1 MASADSLCP
10 WRVSSPPPILKDTYG
25 VRRLPYPW
33 RVSSPPPFLKDT
45 YAVRLKDTYGIRRL
59 PVTVACIVPATILEG
74 YL

>member
-1 MASADSLCP
+1 MASAGSLCP

-45 YAVRLKDTYGIRRL
+45 YGVRRL
-59 PVTVACIVPATILEG
+59 PVTVACVLPATNLEG
-74 YL
+74 YLRNLEG